1 MDMYEVMYLYQVGM
15 VQEMG
20 RKRKYEESLQSKYII
35 CLYEI
40 VTIPLIILCH

>member
-1 MDMYEVMYLYQVGM
+1 MDMYEIMYLYQVRM

-20 RKRKYEESLQSKYII
+20 RKRKYEEPIQSKYII

-40 VTIPLIILCH
+40 VTIPPISLCH

>member
-1 MDMYEVMYLYQVGM
+1 MDEIMYLYQVG
-15 VQEMG
+15 VVWEMG
-20 RKRKYEESLQSKYII
+20 HKRKHEEPIRSRNII